1 MLVNDASETQPLLRS
16 TAAQPETPKSPRFY
30 LTNEF
35 GLLVLILLFGLSFW
49 MLTSGFLSTFNLYAL
64 SRAAAINIVIGF
76 SMMAVIVTGG
86 LNLAVGAIG
95 VCAAM
100 SCGWLIE
107 GAGLPWPLA
116 LVGAL
121 AFASLLGFIN
131 GYAVVRSGLHSFII
145 TLATMSIFFG
155 TMVFLTRS
163 ESFRN
168 LPPAFSEF
176 GRMRFLGTISA
187 LFIVAIFIGILLTIL
202 YRFTRLGREM
212 LAAGAKPEAATLSGV
227 RVDRVYIICHM
238 LSAVLAGIAALM
250 VVARNGA
257 AIPAMAGQLG
267 QDWLLPAFLG
277 PVLGGTL
284 LTGGRV
290 SVIGTFLGALLVTM
304 LTNGLLLLRVGEFWV
319 QTCLGLLLLV
329 AVLVD
334 KARRSYLAS
343 RRMV

>member
-1 MLVNDASETQPLLRS
+1 
-16 TAAQPETPKSPRFY
+16 
-30 LTNEF
+30 
-35 GLLVLILLFGLSFW
+35 
-49 MLTSGFLSTFNLYAL
+49 
-64 SRAAAINIVIGF
+64 
-76 SMMAVIVTGG
+76 
-86 LNLAVGAIG
+86 
-95 VCAAM
+95 
-100 SCGWLIE
+100 
-107 GAGLPWPLA
+107 
-116 LVGAL
+116 
-121 AFASLLGFIN
+121 
-131 GYAVVRSGLHSFII
+131 
-145 TLATMSIFFG
+145 
-155 TMVFLTRS
+155 
-163 ESFRN
+163 
-168 LPPAFSEF
+168 
-176 GRMRFLGTISA
+176 MRFLGTISA